1 MACPLLTEAVLHEV
15 CAYDSYFVQ
24 KRNVAGILGLSS
36 VQKCTTTLRLLAYG
50 TSGDVI
56 DEYCWLSESTT
67 MEAMRRFVLAIRA
80 CFEARYLRQLTPEDI
95 VRHMDINEKRGFL
108 GMFTSIDYMHR
119 S

>member
-1 MACPLLTEAVLHEV
+1 
-15 CAYDSYFVQ
+15 
-24 KRNVAGILGLSS
+24 
-36 VQKCTTTLRLLAYG
+36 
-50 TSGDVI
+50 
-56 DEYCWLSESTT
+56 